1 MLVVE
6 VGWRW
11 TVPCQG
17 ARDLSRSSAWW
28 GCSLLQWRTFASFV
42 LAHSYL
48 ELSNSN
54 SCVFVFCCSN
64 SLQKSLPH
72 YFGWQYQTF
81 HEKGAVSF
89 IIGVR
94 PPCALWHRLQF
105 LFQKCIFS
113 CKHLTLDHQN
123 SDQYCL
129 PHIPQRP
136 SEATGQNRRCL
147 PDVRTAGGCTVAGV
161 TRTMC
166 GAAWMVPSCTWPEHS
181 AVSSF
186 LIMETWRQSPAP
198 EKLSLKSGHNTKA
211 VISQLSP
218 HAVAASH
225 GWRCAV

>member
-1 MLVVE
+1 MAVPNFSWKGGSIIYNWRPATLCFVTQTAIFISEMHLFML
-6 VGWRW
+6 
-11 TVPCQG
+11 
-17 ARDLSRSSAWW
+17 A
-28 GCSLLQWRTFASFV
+28 
-42 LAHSYL
+42 
-48 ELSNSN
+48 
-54 SCVFVFCCSN
+54 
-64 SLQKSLPH
+64 
-72 YFGWQYQTF
+72 
-81 HEKGAVSF
+81 
-89 IIGVR
+89 
-94 PPCALWHRLQF
+94 
-105 LFQKCIFS
+105 
-113 CKHLTLDHQN
+113 LDHQN
-123 SDQYCL
+123 SNQYCL

-211 VISQLSP
+211 VINQLSP